1 MRGWLDTVFTHVR
14 RACRSWTC
22 SGTET
27 PDAPPQ
33 LYTVLEQKEA
43 SVGTSLYGS
52 GHEYVV
58 PGAADGTRSAS
69 GRVRRRF
76 EDVAPEDAPVVPTAE
91 DDDDDAAKKKKK
103 AKTEK
108 SKKLKDFKF

>member
-1 MRGWLDTVFTHVR
+1 MIG
-14 RACRSWTC
+14 C

-27 PDAPPQ
+27 PDGAPPQ
-33 LYTVLEQKEA
+33 LYTVLEQKET

-58 PGAADGTRSAS
+58 PSDAVRTEPTATTAT

-76 EDVAPEDAPVVPTAE
+76 EDAAPGNASAAPSEAPSDATTTG
-91 DDDDDAAKKKKK
+91 DDDEAGRKKKK
-103 AKTEK
+103 AKAEK
-108 SKKLKDFKF
+108 SKKHKDFKF

>member
-1 MRGWLDTVFTHVR
+1 M
-14 RACRSWTC
+14 C
-22 SGTET
+22 SGNET
-27 PDAPPQ
+27 PDIPQQ
-33 LYTVLEQKEA
+33 LYTVLEQKET

-58 PGAADGTRSAS
+58 PGASATPVSTDGTRSET

-76 EDVAPEDAPVVPTAE
+76 EDAGDTSVAPED
-91 DDDDDAAKKKKK
+91 DDEAAKKKK

-108 SKKLKDFKF
+108 SKKHKDFKF

>member
-1 MRGWLDTVFTHVR
+1 M
-14 RACRSWTC
+14 C
-22 SGTET
+22 SGNET
-27 PDAPPQ
+27 PDIPQQ
-33 LYTVLEQKEA
+33 LYTVLEQKET

-58 PGAADGTRSAS
+58 PGASAAPVSTDGARSET

-76 EDVAPEDAPVVPTAE
+76 EDVGDASVAPE
-91 DDDDDAAKKKKK
+91 DDDDEAAKKKKK

-108 SKKLKDFKF
+108 SKKHKDFKF